1 MCKMAIEHMC
11 GAISFT
17 KDRRIKNIK
26 LNLLL
31 EMIFGDYFNIKRG
44 DNKKGCQKDIEIR
57 DENNKLIFTSREE
70 NDVKF
75 VDNFKILTIYIKYKE
90 NNKAV
95 EKKVNTVFPLIIV
108 PFLVFKYWDK
118 EMLEITFRNYY
129 FRSMYF
135 RRTD

>member
-1 MCKMAIEHMC
+1 MCKMVIEHMC

-44 DNKKGCQKDIEIR
+44 GNKKGCQKDIEIR
-57 DENNKLIFTSREE
+57 NEDNKLVFMSREE
-70 NDVKF
+70 NNF
-75 VDNFKILTIYIKYKE
+75 NFLDNFKISTVYIKFKE
-90 NNKAV
+90 NNKSV
-95 EKKVNTVFPLIIV
+95 EKKINTVFPLTII

-135 RRTD
+135 KRTN

>member
-1 MCKMAIEHMC
+1 MYKMTVEHVC
-11 GAISFT
+11 GVVSFT

-31 EMIFGDYFNIKRG
+31 EVMFGDYFNIKKG

>member
-1 MCKMAIEHMC
+1 MCKMVIEHTC
-11 GAISFT
+11 SVISFI
-17 KDRRIKNIK
+17 KDRKIKNIK

-57 DENNKLIFTSREE
+57 NEDNKLIFTSREE

-75 VDNFKILTIYIKYKE
+75 VDNFKISTIYIKYKG
-90 NNKAV
+90 NNKTV

-108 PFLVFKYWDK
+108 PFLVFKCWDK

-135 RRTD
+135 KRTN